1 MGQPA
6 AAPSP
11 APAGESLSREFAGIA
26 RQAEGLAQSMQ
37 DFFQKL
43 DRTIYRDLSAIAD
56 AIAKAREEIRALQ
69 PHSLCRERLPSAGA
83 ELRAI
88 VKDTEAATHRIMTAA
103 EALLAS
109 SPEDTMEYR
118 AFRDEQ
124 VTLIFEACGFQDIT
138 GQRVSKVV
146 GVLEMVESRVGRL
159 AGALG
164 VSDAERN
171 AMEPEDSKRRDKLL
185 NGPAINGP
193 ETSQDEI
200 DAMFDGQ
207 SSQAEIDSLFS

>member
-1 MGQPA
+1 MNQI
-6 AAPSP
+6 AP
-11 APAGESLSREFAGIA
+11 GDSLSREFAGIA

-37 DFFQKL
+37 TFFHKL
-43 DRTIYRDLSAIAD
+43 DRTVYRDLSAIAD

-69 PHSLCRERLPSAGA
+69 PRNLCQERLPSAGA

-88 VKDTEAATHRIMTAA
+88 VKDTERATHGIMAAA
-103 EALLAS
+103 EALLAAEPDD
-109 SPEDTMEYR
+109 SPEFR

-124 VTLIFEACGFQDIT
+124 VTAIFEACGFQDIT

-146 GVLEMVESRVGRL
+146 GVLELVEARVGRL

-164 VSDAERN
+164 VSEAGRN
-171 AMEPEDSKRRDKLL
+171 AADGEDESAKSKLL
-185 NGPAINGP
+185 NGPAIDGP
-193 ETSQDEI
+193 ETSQDDI

-207 SSQAEIDSLFS
+207 SSQDDIDALFA

>member
-1 MGQPA
+1 MS
-6 AAPSP
+6 AAP
-11 APAGESLSREFAGIA
+11 AENDSLSREFAGIA
-26 RQAEGLAQSMQ
+26 RQAETLAESMQ
-37 DFFQKL
+37 AFFRKL
-43 DRTIYRDLSAIAD
+43 DRTVYRDLSAIAE
-56 AIAKAREEIRALQ
+56 AIARAREEIQALQ
-69 PHSLCRERLPSAGA
+69 PRSLCEERLPSAGA

-103 EALLAS
+103 EALLAAEPDD
-109 SPEDTMEYR
+109 SPEFR

-124 VTLIFEACGFQDIT
+124 VTQIFEACGFQDIT

-146 GVLEMVESRVGRL
+146 GVLELVEARVGRL

-164 VSDAERN
+164 VSEAERN
-171 AMEPEDSKRRDKLL
+171 APDPDQTARRSKLL

-200 DAMFDGQ
+200 DALFGSDGVA
-207 SSQAEIDSLFS
+207 SQADIDSLFS

>member
-1 MGQPA
+1 MGALPV
-6 AAPSP
+6 
-11 APAGESLSREFAGIA
+11 ENDSLSREFAGIA
-26 RQAEGLAQSMQ
+26 RQAESLAESMQ
-37 DFFQKL
+37 AFFRKL
-43 DRTIYRDLSAIAD
+43 DRTVYRDLSAIAE
-56 AIAKAREEIRALQ
+56 AISRAREEIRALQ
-69 PHSLCRERLPSAGA
+69 PRSLCEERLPSAGA

-103 EALLAS
+103 EALLAAEPDD
-109 SPEDTMEYR
+109 SPEFR

-146 GVLEMVESRVGRL
+146 GVLELVEARVGRL

-164 VSDAERN
+164 VSEAEQRE
-171 AMEPEDSKRRDKLL
+171 ASDTAEAARKAKLL

-200 DAMFDGQ
+200 DALFGGDGVA
-207 SSQAEIDSLFS
+207 SQAEIDSLFS

>member
-1 MGQPA
+1 MG
-6 AAPSP
+6 AAPAES
-11 APAGESLSREFAGIA
+11 ESLSREFAGIA
-26 RQAEGLAQSMQ
+26 RQAETLAESMQ
-37 DFFQKL
+37 AFFRKL
-43 DRTIYRDLSAIAD
+43 DRTVYRDLSAIAD
-56 AIAKAREEIRALQ
+56 AISRARDEIRALQ
-69 PHSLCRERLPSAGA
+69 PRALCQDRLPSAGA

-88 VKDTEAATHRIMTAA
+88 VKDTETATHRIMTAA
-103 EALLAS
+103 EALLAAEPDD
-109 SPEDTMEYR
+109 SPEFR

-124 VTLIFEACGFQDIT
+124 VTQIFEACGFQDIT

-146 GVLEMVESRVGRL
+146 GVLELVEERVGRL

-171 AMEPEDSKRRDKLL
+171 GPDSAEAARKSKLL

-200 DAMFDGQ
+200 DALFGDGVA
-207 SSQAEIDSLFS
+207 SQAEIDSLFS

>member
-1 MGQPA
+1 MSQS
-6 AAPSP
+6 APSLP
-11 APAGESLSREFAGIA
+11 PPPGDSLSREFAAIA

-37 DFFQKL
+37 TFFCKL
-43 DRTIYRDLSAIAD
+43 DRTVYRDLSAIAD

-69 PHSLCRERLPSAGA
+69 PHSLCRDRLPSAGA

-88 VKDTEAATHRIMTAA
+88 INDTETATHTIMTSA
-103 EALLAS
+103 EALLAAEPDD
-109 SPEDTMEYR
+109 SPEFR

-124 VTLIFEACGFQDIT
+124 VTAIFEACGFQDIT

-146 GVLEMVESRVGRL
+146 NVLEMVESRVSRL

-164 VSDAERN
+164 VSESSQAAVEPGDDA
-171 AMEPEDSKRRDKLL
+171 RRDKLL

-193 ETSQDEI
+193 ETSQGDI

-207 SSQAEIDSLFS
+207 SSQDEIDSMFA

>member
-1 MGQPA
+1 MGDVPA
-6 AAPSP
+6 EN
-11 APAGESLSREFAGIA
+11 ESLSREFAGIA
-26 RQAEGLAQSMQ
+26 RQAETLAESMQ
-37 DFFQKL
+37 AFFHKL
-43 DRTIYRDLSAIAD
+43 DRTVYRDLSAIAD
-56 AIAKAREEIRALQ
+56 AIARAREEIRALQ
-69 PHSLCRERLPSAGA
+69 PRSLCEERLPSAGV
-83 ELRAI
+83 EMKAI

-103 EALLAS
+103 EALLAAEPDD
-109 SPEDTMEYR
+109 SPEFR

-146 GVLEMVESRVGRL
+146 SVLELVESRVGRL

-164 VSDAERN
+164 VSEAERS
-171 AMEPEDSKRRDKLL
+171 APDAAEAGGQSKLL

-200 DAMFDGQ
+200 DALFGDGLA
-207 SSQAEIDSLFS
+207 SQAEIDSLFS